1 MKKHVGG
8 SNTHFLGLS
17 FICLKKQKFFFS
29 SPPPVKR
36 TKLLLAAA
44 SQGSEPQQL
53 IQEAKGDIN
62 GGEGPCWRGEEL
74 EKARMGM
81 VVAAAQRTDR
91 EAWPVATRCSWSCV
105 RAS

>member
-1 MKKHVGG
+1 MLGG
-8 SNTHFLGLS
+8 QTHISLGSLS
-17 FICLKKQKFFFS
+17 SASKNKNSFFS

-36 TKLLLAAA
+36 AKLLLAAA